1 MKRGRRAET
10 RLTDPATHP
19 RRTVCLRVAADYLEM
34 DERTLK
40 NRIDVGELDA
50 YRDGKVYR
58 IAVATLVAYRRRGF
72 SDDPV
77 PRGTAQDQT

>member
-1 MKRGRRAET
+1 
-10 RLTDPATHP
+10 
-19 RRTVCLRVAADYLEM
+19 VCLRVAADYLEM

-40 NRIDVGELDA
+40 NRIDGGELDA

>member
-19 RRTVCLRVAADYLEM
+19 RRTVCLRVAAEYLEM

-40 NRIDVGELDA
+40 ARIDEGVLSGF
-50 YRDGKVYR
+50 RSGKVYR
-58 IAVATLVAYRRRGF
+58 IDVTEVVRYREQC
-72 SDDPV
+72 SSENV
-77 PRGTAQDQT
+77 PRETA